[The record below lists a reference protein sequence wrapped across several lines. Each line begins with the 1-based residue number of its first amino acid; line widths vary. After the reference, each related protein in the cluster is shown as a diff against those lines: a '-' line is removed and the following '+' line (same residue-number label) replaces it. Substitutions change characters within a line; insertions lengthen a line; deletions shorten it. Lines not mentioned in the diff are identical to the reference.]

1 MRVQFIN
8 MYLTRNQ
15 KLLLLSSFPF
25 FLAGTDNVFYGNWIA
40 ISLNLAMGGLNLLGL
55 FWIEKY
61 HFPVQFGLSLANSAM
76 AFTTAWLFKEA
87 GKEYL
92 PLIWL
97 FVGLLFLFTAWNF
110 WRKWNAE
117 KNSRSV

>member
-1 MRVQFIN
+1 MAV
-8 MYLTRNQ
+8 TRNQ
-15 KLLLLSSFPF
+15 KLLLLSAFPF
-25 FLAGTDNVFYGNWIA
+25 FLAGTDSVFHGNWIA

-61 HFPVQFGLSLANSAM
+61 HFPVQIGLSLANSAM

-117 KNSRSV
+117 KNENI